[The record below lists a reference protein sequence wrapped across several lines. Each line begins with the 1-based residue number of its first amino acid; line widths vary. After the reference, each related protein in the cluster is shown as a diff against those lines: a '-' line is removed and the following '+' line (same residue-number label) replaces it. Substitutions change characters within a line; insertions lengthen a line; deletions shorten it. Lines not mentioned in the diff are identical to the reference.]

1 MPDFRTLV
9 KSLFLCLTIGM
20 ASPVMAQEDVACENL
35 WGATYML
42 VDKHVDELSFKEI
55 VLQFLRKTDRTFN
68 LGLQVF
74 TNQDTVTISN
84 QSGET
89 LVLECGQFNE
99 FGELAL
105 KRLLIYLKPMLTQ
118 PLSHP
123 ELRKYFCEYIGD
135 FLISS
140 IDETGWAMKETSSD
154 TFLMYSSIIGCT
166 EREDSTGSYRIV
178 AIIDTSSSYLRGLRQ
193 GDLIVKIGSV
203 PTSYLGMGY
212 FRKLSSGY
220 IGDSVLVTIQRGN
233 EFKEFSLDVEKNTSR
248 INEKQDT
255 HVKMIADIPE
265 TGYILLGGF
274 NSFNN
279 QVIMDFVSSNEEKI
293 KNLII
298 DARYSSGGMLKSVQQ
313 LAQWFF
319 NEGDTLWVEDFRVS
333 GTNFLS
339 IDSQKRFIIGTGKG
353 INQKIKISILI
364 SNNTAAGAEFFL
376 IPFKEFGKAKFYGSV
391 TSGNM
396 NIHREYLLTL
406 DTGRHGYHITVG
418 KANSVSKSIREGF
431 GIQPDVVLQTGQ
443 DALQYVLD
451 ELRNR

>member
-1 MPDFRTLV
+1 MSVTRTLV

-68 LGLQVF
+68 LGLRVS
-74 TNQDTVTISN
+74 TNIDTVTISN

-89 LVLECGQFNE
+89 LLLECGEFDE
-99 FGELAL
+99 FGVLTIRKL
-105 KRLLIYLKPMLTQ
+105 YKYLKPMLTQ

-123 ELRKYFCEYIGD
+123 ELSEDFCEYIGD
-135 FLISS
+135 FMISS
-140 IDETGWAMKETSSD
+140 IDETGWALKEHTTNS
-154 TFLMYSSIIGCT
+154 FLSHSSIVGCT
-166 EREDSTGSYRIV
+166 ERKDSTGSYRIV

-193 GDLIVKIGSV
+193 GDLIIKIGSV

-212 FRKLSSGY
+212 FKKLSSGH
-220 IGDSVLVTIQRGN
+220 IGDTITVTIKRGY
-233 EFKEFSLDVEKNTSR
+233 EFKEFFLVVELNTSR
-248 INEKQDT
+248 NSEKHDAT
-255 HVKMIADIPE
+255 AKMIEEVPE
-265 TGYILLGGF
+265 TGHVVLGGF

-279 QVIMDFVSSNEEKI
+279 QVITDFLSSNQKKI

-298 DARYSSGGMLKSVQQ
+298 DARYSTGGMLKSVQQ

-319 NEGDTLWVEDFRVS
+319 NEKDTLWIEYHGS
-333 GTNFLS
+333 NSPSLH
-339 IDSQKRFIIGTGKG
+339 SQKRHVMGNGNG
-353 INQKIKISILI
+353 LSQKMKISILI
-364 SNNTAAGAEFFL
+364 SNNTASGAEFFL
-376 IPFKEFGKAKFYGSV
+376 IPFKEFGKAKFYGSM
-391 TSGNM
+391 TPGYM
-396 NIHREYLLTL
+396 NIHRPFLLTL
-406 DTGRHGYHITVG
+406 DTGMHGYRITVG
-418 KANSVSKSIREGF
+418 KVNSVSKSIREGF
-431 GIQPDVVLQTGQ
+431 GIQPDVVLTNNQ